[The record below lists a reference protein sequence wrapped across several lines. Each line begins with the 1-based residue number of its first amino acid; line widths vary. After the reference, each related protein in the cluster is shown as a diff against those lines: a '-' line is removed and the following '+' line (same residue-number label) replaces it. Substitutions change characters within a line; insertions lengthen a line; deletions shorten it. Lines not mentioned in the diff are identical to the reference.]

1 MKTCFRIFPSL
12 LGALLMLSGSAH
24 AEYIYTYTG
33 YYFDPLGILAHP
45 GGGTVVPNTGVYTT
59 SDYIRGTFRIADAVF
74 RDTSPTTYDASMVLA
89 YSFTDGH
96 QTLTDANSTVVAFGL
111 FQDVCSGCWPH
122 NSYTNSWGGSSTSP
136 TPTGRCARDTTVKSP
151 IMGSARM

>member
-1 MKTCFRIFPSL
+1 MRTILALSTL
-12 LGALLMLSGSAH
+12 LLLTTPAH
-24 AEYIYTYTG
+24 ADYIYAYTG

-74 RDTSPTTYDASMVLA
+74 RDVSTTYDASMVLA

-96 QTLTDANSTVVAFGL
+96 QTLTNGDSTIVSFRL
-111 FQDVCSGCWPH
+111 HQDDLRYYPIR
-122 NSYTNSWGGSSTSP
+122 
-136 TPTGRCARDTTVKSP
+136 TPGAGVGERARRTP
-151 IMGSARM
+151 ARRYRA